1 MSIQLFKIINET
13 CTDADREECKADV
26 YRMYGIA
33 QTVRKAGLLYLEA
46 EMEKEQNIYLKTGM
60 LALIDGVGIEYFE
73 SLLRILLFAD
83 GYTGKDL
90 LSRLII
96 CQGLCF
102 IRNGDNPRVILKM
115 LSAILGEKY
124 IVEIENERKALG

>member
-1 MSIQLFKIINET
+1 MSIQLYKIINET

-26 YRMYGIA
+26 YRMYDIA
-33 QTVRKAGLLYLEA
+33 QTIRKAGLLYLES
-46 EMEKEQNIYLKTGM
+46 EIEKEQNIYLKTGM
-60 LALIDGVGIEYFE
+60 LALIDGVGTEYFE
-73 SLLRILLFAD
+73 SLLRILLSAD

-90 LSRLII
+90 LRRMII